1 MVESI
6 RQEGQICI
14 ENVSE
19 LRDQVRRSLETVYDV
34 STSNRS
40 FNRLMSDRFEFER
53 DLNDVE
59 ELLNEVQTRLSK
71 HIEMIE
77 SVVS

>member
-6 RQEGQICI
+6 RQEGQLCI

-19 LRDQVRRSLETVYDV
+19 IRDQVRRSLETLYDV
-34 STSNRS
+34 GTSNRS
-40 FNRLMSDRFEFER
+40 FNRLMSDRFEFEK

-59 ELLNEVQTRLSK
+59 ELFNEVQTRLSK